1 VESNV
6 HSKVYIIKS
15 KNIVKTGL
23 ELNIRRSWRALQKR
37 TCDVKY
43 AAVPS
48 LNRTEYEGYTVSTDS
63 HPNVLS

>member
-37 TCDVKY
+37 TCDV
-43 AAVPS
+43 
-48 LNRTEYEGYTVSTDS
+48 
-63 HPNVLS
+63 